1 MSGKPTDG
9 SAETQPRVPS
19 HAYDATSAIASHG
32 SVASA
37 ALAARI
43 IALSKSLDVA
53 LDSSKNAR
61 LGPGERA
68 ALKESIA
75 GLFREADA
83 ALREA
88 TVLKDAVRSLAESWK
103 KLDSEA
109 SAGERSSVQGGSGRG
124 VTGNTGQAPTELRA
138 DHLGASTYIEKGWSC
153 LALDQAEEAEQA
165 LRLALSLSPGSTEAT
180 TLLAWSQALRGL
192 HEDALQTLIPVLG
205 HDPSVPL
212 AQVIVAYVDM
222 REGRYED
229 SGRRLQQVTQ
239 SGRDRRAILYAWLY
253 TGMLHGLKREQPQ
266 AVHAFG
272 RALELGPNLIQ
283 AWFELG
289 GMCWRNGDRAGA
301 LDAWQRGAQTN
312 RFSPW
317 GKRCGDLAATVEAGG
332 EPELN
337 G

>member
-1 MSGKPTDG
+1 MSGKPTSD
-9 SAETQPRVPS
+9 SVETQSDASS
-19 HAYDATSAIASHG
+19 HAFDAISAIASG
-32 SVASA
+32 ESVGSA
-37 ALAARI
+37 ALATRI
-43 IALSKSLDVA
+43 IVLSKSLDA
-53 LDSSKNAR
+53 TLHSSNNAK
-61 LGPGERA
+61 LQTGERA
-68 ALKESIA
+68 ALKESII

-103 KLDSEA
+103 RLDREA
-109 SAGERSSVQGGSGRG
+109 TAGERDSVHGGSQRG
-124 VTGNTGQAPTELRA
+124 ETGNTGRSPTALRA

-153 LALDQAEEAEQA
+153 LALDQPEEAEKA
-165 LRLALSLSPGSTEAT
+165 LRRALSLSPGSIEAT

-192 HEDALQTLIPVLG
+192 SEDALQTLLPVLEQ
-205 HDPSVPL
+205 DPSVPL

-222 REGRYED
+222 CEGRYED
-229 SGRRLQQVTQ
+229 SGRRLHQVTQ
-239 SGRDRRAILYAWLY
+239 SGRDRRAIIYAWLY
-253 TGMLHGLKREQPQ
+253 TGMLHGLKREMPQ
-266 AVHAFG
+266 AVHALG

-301 LDAWQRGAQTN
+301 LDAWQRGAHTN

-317 GKRCGDLAATVEAGG
+317 GKRCGDLAATLEAGG